1 MFSGIGTPRH
11 PLFFLGF
18 KGPRRKLFK
27 CKLGCKLGSC
37 LHKKKSTS
45 DPKDHVVRIQP
56 QQAVHL
62 SASMHGG
69 TTVHVDVDASSATLS
84 HMRIPLLPPPLQ
96 IELEMDDVAQ
106 ERERVEQLLARGETA
121 PIIIRDL
128 RKTFPSQDG
137 NK

>member
-1 MFSGIGTPRH
+1 MMA
-11 PLFFLGF
+11 PLFM
-18 KGPRRKLFK
+18 
-27 CKLGCKLGSC
+27 
-37 LHKKKSTS
+37 
-45 DPKDHVVRIQP
+45 
-56 QQAVHL
+56 
-62 SASMHGG
+62 SMWMP
-69 TTVHVDVDASSATLS
+69 ALPPLS

-106 ERERVEQLLARGETA
+106 ERERVEQMMARGETA